1 VTDHKAGITLAETPP
16 VSDRNTL
23 ASIVER
29 VRPADLAE
37 RMVARFSDSNPG
49 YRRLPQ
55 PVLAG
60 QILDISRR
68 NVELFFRY
76 LAVGQPPG
84 DEDLRAFRRSAKDRA
99 TEGMPLEDLLHAY
112 RLGSRIGWHALEE
125 AALEHER
132 PSLLHGTEI
141 LLDYIDQV
149 TAAVSQAYLEERQ
162 HLVSEEERQL
172 RNLLDALIGGRTLP
186 AELRGLAE
194 QVGLPLSDCFRP
206 FAAAVHE
213 APVRRHSELASALRD
228 RGVLA
233 LTEGVRVAGLAPD
246 DDAASMPELGDDV
259 VVALAPSTPRANL
272 ASALDDMRLL
282 ADLGRRLGRTG
293 IIAVDELL
301 PELLLASAPRVA
313 NALIQRVIG
322 PLEADRPQRTAY
334 LIETLSV
341 YLESGLDRRS
351 AAKRLHVHPNTLDY
365 RLRQVHEL
373 TTLDVHRPGDLVLV
387 VLALRQQELSD
398 TT

>member
-1 VTDHKAGITLAETPP
+1 
-16 VSDRNTL
+16 
-23 ASIVER
+23 
-29 VRPADLAE
+29 
-37 RMVARFSDSNPG
+37 
-49 YRRLPQ
+49 
-55 PVLAG
+55 
-60 QILDISRR
+60 
-68 NVELFFRY
+68 
-76 LAVGQPPG
+76 
-84 DEDLRAFRRSAKDRA
+84 
-99 TEGMPLEDLLHAY
+99 MPIEDLLHAY

-125 AALEHER
+125 AALPDER
-132 PSLLHGTEI
+132 SSLLHGAEI
-141 LLDYIDQV
+141 LLDYIDRV
-149 TAAVSQAYLEERQ
+149 SAAVSQAYLEERQ

-172 RNLLDALIGGRTLP
+172 RNLLDALVDGGTLP

-194 QVGLPLSDCFRP
+194 QVGLPLGDCYRP
-206 FAAAVHE
+206 FAAAVHG
-213 APVRRHSELASALRD
+213 APARRHSELASALRG

-246 DDAASMPELGDDV
+246 DDAASMPELGADV

-272 ASALDDMRLL
+272 ASALDDVRLL

-293 IIAVDELL
+293 IVAVDELL

-313 NALIQRVIG
+313 NALTQRVIG
-322 PLEADRPQRTAY
+322 PLEADRPQRTAD
-334 LIETLSV
+334 LVETLSV

>member
-1 VTDHKAGITLAETPP
+1 
-16 VSDRNTL
+16 
-23 ASIVER
+23 
-29 VRPADLAE
+29 
-37 RMVARFSDSNPG
+37 MVARFSGSIPG

-55 PVLAG
+55 PMLLG

-84 DEDLRAFRRSAKDRA
+84 DEDLAAFRRSAKDRA

-112 RLGSRIGWHALEE
+112 RLGSRIGWNALAE
-125 AALEHER
+125 AALVDER
-132 PSLLHGTEI
+132 PSLLHGAEV
-141 LLDYIDQV
+141 LLDYIDRV
-149 TAAVSQAYLEERQ
+149 SAAVSQAYLEERQ

-172 RNLLDALIGGRTLP
+172 RNLLDALIGGGTLP

-194 QVGLPLSDCFRP
+194 QMGLPLTDSYRP

-213 APVRRHSELASALRD
+213 APARRHSELASTLRD

-246 DDAASMPELGDDV
+246 GDPASMPGLGGDV
-259 VVALAPSTPRANL
+259 VVALAPLTPRADL
-272 ASALDDMRLL
+272 ATALDDMRLL

-293 IIAVDELL
+293 IVAVDELL
-301 PELLLASAPRVA
+301 PELLLASAPRLAEAVT
-313 NALIQRVIG
+313 QRVLG
-322 PLEADRPQRTAY
+322 PLQAGRPQRTAD
-334 LIETLSV
+334 LVETLSV
-341 YLESGLDRRS
+341 FLDSGLDRRS
-351 AAKRLHVHPNTLDY
+351 AARRLHLHPNTLDY

-373 TTLDVHRPGDLVLV
+373 SALDVRRPEDLVLV
-387 VLALRQQELSD
+387 VLALRQRELSD
-398 TT
+398 PGRPSLAGPGQASM